1 MKKKNH
7 MKKKQC
13 WKFINFLRNSIYL
26 YLCVCMY
33 VYACVWC
40 ACVRVYV
47 VCACVCIYLN
57 FQQKPEMLLHRPQRS
72 QDTEYFIRAVLSSSY
87 G

>member
-1 MKKKNH
+1 
-7 MKKKQC
+7 
-13 WKFINFLRNSIYL
+13 
-26 YLCVCMY
+26 MY

-47 VCACVCIYLN
+47 VCACVCICLN